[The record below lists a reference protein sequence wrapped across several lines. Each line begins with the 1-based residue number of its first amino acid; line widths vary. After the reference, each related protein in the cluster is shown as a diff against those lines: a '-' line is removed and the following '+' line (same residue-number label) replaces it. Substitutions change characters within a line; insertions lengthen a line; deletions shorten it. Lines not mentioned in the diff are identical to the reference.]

1 MRPWLIV
8 IALIIGGALIA
19 AVIGIQYEDTI
30 EDIPVP
36 ADGTGCAISEEVL
49 PKPPFGDIIP
59 VEVDMDW
66 DDESIWLGIISGQ
79 ERDRLIAASTL
90 GSDVVVECDPETI
103 DFLAGGPNAQSETA
117 FTWDMH
123 KDDRY
128 AITGQSGLVDE
139 NSDGVL
145 DGAIGDDEGGPLVKY
160 LDLSVNAHAAAGPTL
175 LVGLGILEALTIL
188 FGFMKAAKQKSD

>member
-123 KDDRY
+123 EDDRY

>member
-1 MRPWLIV
+1 MRLWLIV
-8 IALIIGGALIA
+8 ISLLLGGILVA

-49 PKPPFGDIIP
+49 PKPPFGSIIP

-90 GSDVVVECDPETI
+90 DSDVVVECDPETI
-103 DFLAGGPNAQSETA
+103 EFLAGGPNAQSETA
-117 FTWDMH
+117 FTWEMH
-123 KDDRY
+123 EDDRY
-128 AITGQSGLVDE
+128 AITGQSGLLDE
-139 NSDGVL
+139 NTDGVL
-145 DGAIGDDEGGPLVKY
+145 DGVIGDDENEPLVTFF
-160 LDLSVNAHAAAGPTL
+160 DLSVNAHAAAGPTL
-175 LVGLGILEALTIL
+175 LVGLGILEALTIIA
-188 FGFMKAAKQKSD
+188 GFMKATKSEGN

>member
-103 DFLAGGPNAQSETA
+103 GFLAGGPNAQSETA

-123 KDDRY
+123 EDDRY

>member
-1 MRPWLIV
+1 MRLFLIV
-8 IALIIGGALIA
+8 VALLLGGILVA

-123 KDDRY
+123 EDDRY